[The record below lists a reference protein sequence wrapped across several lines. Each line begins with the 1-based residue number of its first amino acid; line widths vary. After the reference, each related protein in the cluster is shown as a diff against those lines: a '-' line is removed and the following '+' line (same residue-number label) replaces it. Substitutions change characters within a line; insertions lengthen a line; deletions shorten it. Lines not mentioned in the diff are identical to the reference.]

1 MKYPTLNF
9 IVFYRRRL
17 LTFDWMVTGGLPK
30 VLMFQ
35 RQPSE
40 NILQKIS
47 NSYRKVPNPILWEI
61 FSKFLK
67 RETRKI
73 LRNIARGNMR

>member
-17 LTFDWMVTGGLPK
+17 FTFDWMVTGGLPK

-35 RQPSE
+35 RLPSE

-73 LRNIARGNMR
+73 LPNIARGNMR

>member
-17 LTFDWMVTGGLPK
+17 FTFDWMVTGGLPK

-47 NSYRKVPNPILWEI
+47 CSYRKVPNAIL
-61 FSKFLK
+61 
-67 RETRKI
+67 
-73 LRNIARGNMR
+73 